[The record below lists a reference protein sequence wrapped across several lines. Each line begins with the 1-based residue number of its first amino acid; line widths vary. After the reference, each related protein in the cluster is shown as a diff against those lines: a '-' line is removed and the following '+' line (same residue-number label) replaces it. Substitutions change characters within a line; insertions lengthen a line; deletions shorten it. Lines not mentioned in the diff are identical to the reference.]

1 MAYGLLTTG
10 FAPKTLA
17 VILAEIDAE
26 QRASAALATDFD
38 ASAESVLGQ
47 LNGIVAAKL
56 TELWEL
62 GEAVY
67 NARNPRGA
75 SYSTLDNTAALTGVT
90 RLPATKG
97 TTTLSVT
104 LNAGVTLPV
113 GSIAH
118 VAGQPGNRWVT
129 TSVGTNPGGSPATV
143 QAYAEAET
151 AGRYI
156 ANAGTITTIAVPV
169 SGWTAVTNASDA
181 MYGRSL
187 ESDTALRARRERVI
201 RAGGSS
207 PLDAVRAALF
217 AVPGVTQV
225 TATENGTSAVSGGME
240 PHSITAIVTGGTDQD
255 VGNALWAAKGGG
267 IYTNGNTPVNV
278 VDDGGRTHTVRFN
291 RPTTINVYIG
301 VTIERDV
308 ATYEGDDAV
317 KAAIVAIGEDFVG
330 GTNVRLSAVTRA
342 VLAVPG
348 VVDVT
353 RVVIGRAS
361 GASMVAS
368 NLLISTSEI
377 ADLDAGRIT
386 VTVGDVTA

>member
-1 MAYGLLTTG
+1 MSYGLLTTG

-26 QRASAALATDFD
+26 QRASSALGTDFD

-47 LNGIVAAKL
+47 LNGIMAAKL

-75 SYSTLDNTAALTGVT
+75 SYSALDNTAALTGVT

-97 TTTLSVT
+97 TVTLSVT

-129 TSVGTNPGGSPATV
+129 TSAGTNSGGSPATV
-143 QAYAEAET
+143 QVYARAEI
-151 AGRYI
+151 AGKYI
-156 ANAGTITTIAVPV
+156 ANAGTITSIAVPV
-169 SGWTAVTNASDA
+169 SGWTAVTNAADA
-181 MYGRSL
+181 VYGRNL

-217 AVPGVTQV
+217 AVTDVTQV
-225 TATENGTSAVSGGME
+225 TVIENDTSVASGGME
-240 PHSITAIVTGGTDQD
+240 PNSITATVTGGTDQD
-255 VGNALWAAKGGG
+255 VGNALWTAKGAG
-267 IYTNGNTPVNV
+267 IYTNGSTSVNV
-278 VDDGGRTHTVRFN
+278 VDDGGRTHVMRFN
-291 RPTTINVYIG
+291 RPTVINVYIG

-308 ATYEGDDAV
+308 ATYADDDAV

-342 VLAVPG
+342 VLAVAG

-386 VTVGDVTA
+386 VTAGDVTA